1 MQNKQKIAVKKIT
14 TLGVMA
20 GLSIVLAFFIHI
32 PFPPAPFLEYD
43 PADIPIFLVSFVFG
57 PWWGIGITVLVSLL
71 QGLTVSA
78 SSGVYGILM
87 HVFATSA
94 FVIVSGLVYKYNR
107 SVLGAVMA
115 LALGCLT
122 QAFIMIP
129 LNLIFT
135 PLFMGAPVESVVEMI
150 IPVILPFNLIK
161 AGINAFV
168 TGLIFKQLEVVA
180 KKFIMN

>member
-1 MQNKQKIAVKKIT
+1 MQNNQKIAVKKIS

-20 GLSIVLAFFIHI
+20 ALSIALAFFIHI

-43 PADIPIFLVSFVFG
+43 PADIPIFIVSFIFG
-57 PWWGIGITVLVSLL
+57 PWWGISITVIVSIL

-78 SSGVYGILM
+78 GSGLYGILM

-94 FVIVSGLVYKYNR
+94 FVIVSGLVYKRNR
-107 SVLGAVMA
+107 SVLGSVMA
-115 LALGCLT
+115 LALGCLS

-135 PLFMGAPVESVVEMI
+135 PIFMGAPVEAVLEMI
-150 IPVILPFNLIK
+150 LPIILPFNLMK
-161 AGINAFV
+161 AGINAVV
-168 TGLIFKQLEVVA
+168 TGLLFKHLEFVA

>member
-1 MQNKQKIAVKKIT
+1 MQNNQKIAVKKIS

-20 GLSIVLAFFIHI
+20 ALSIALAFFIHI

-43 PADIPIFLVSFVFG
+43 PADIPIFIVSFIFG
-57 PWWGIGITVLVSLL
+57 PWWGIAITVIVSIL

-78 SSGVYGILM
+78 GSGLYGILM

-94 FVIVSGLVYKYNR
+94 FVIVSGLVYKHNR
-107 SVLGAVMA
+107 SVLGSVMA
-115 LALGCLT
+115 LALGCLS

-135 PLFMGAPVESVVEMI
+135 PMFMGAPVEAVLEMI
-150 IPVILPFNLIK
+150 LPIILPFNLMK
-161 AGINAFV
+161 AGINAVV
-168 TGLIFKQLEVVA
+168 TGLLFKHLEFVA

>member
-1 MQNKQKIAVKKIT
+1 MQNNQKIAVKKIS

-20 GLSIVLAFFIHI
+20 ALSIALAFFIHI

-43 PADIPIFLVSFVFG
+43 PADIPIFIVSFIFG
-57 PWWGIGITVLVSLL
+57 PWWGIAITVIVSIL

-78 SSGVYGILM
+78 GSGLYGILM

-94 FVIVSGLVYKYNR
+94 FVIVSGLVYKRNR
-107 SVLGAVMA
+107 SVLGSVMA
-115 LALGCLT
+115 LALGCLS

-135 PLFMGAPVESVVEMI
+135 PMFMGAPVEAVLEMI
-150 IPVILPFNLIK
+150 LPIILPFNLMK
-161 AGINAFV
+161 AGINAIV
-168 TGLIFKQLEVVA
+168 TGLLFKHLEFVA

>member
-1 MQNKQKIAVKKIT
+1 MQNNQKIAVKKIS

-20 GLSIVLAFFIHI
+20 ALSIALAFFIHI

-43 PADIPIFLVSFVFG
+43 PADIPIFLVSVIFG
-57 PWWGIGITVLVSLL
+57 PWWGIAITVIVSIL

-78 SSGVYGILM
+78 GSGLYGILM

-94 FVIVSGLVYKYNR
+94 FVIVSGLVYKRNR
-107 SVLGAVMA
+107 SVLGSVMA
-115 LALGCLT
+115 LALGCLS

-135 PLFMGAPVESVVEMI
+135 PMFMGAPVEAVLEMI
-150 IPVILPFNLIK
+150 LPIILPFNLMK
-161 AGINAFV
+161 AGINAIV
-168 TGLIFKQLEVVA
+168 TGLLFKHLEFVA

>member
-1 MQNKQKIAVKKIT
+1 MQNNQKIAVKKIS

-20 GLSIVLAFFIHI
+20 ALSIALAFFIHI

-43 PADIPIFLVSFVFG
+43 PADIPIFIVSFIFG
-57 PWWGIGITVLVSLL
+57 PWWGIAITVIVSIL

-78 SSGVYGILM
+78 GSGLYGILM

-94 FVIVSGLVYKYNR
+94 FVIVSGLVYKRNR
-107 SVLGAVMA
+107 SILGSVMA
-115 LALGCLT
+115 LALGCLS

-135 PLFMGAPVESVVEMI
+135 PMFMGAPVEAVLEMI
-150 IPVILPFNLIK
+150 LPIILPFNLMK
-161 AGINAFV
+161 AGINAV
-168 TGLIFKQLEVVA
+168 LTGLLFKHLEFVA